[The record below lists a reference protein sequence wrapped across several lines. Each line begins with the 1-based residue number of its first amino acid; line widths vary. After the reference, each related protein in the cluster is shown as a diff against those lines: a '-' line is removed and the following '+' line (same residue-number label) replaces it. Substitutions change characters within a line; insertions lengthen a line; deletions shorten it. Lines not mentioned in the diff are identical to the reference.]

1 MRVAGVRRFRYF
13 RYWLTRLLFILSILG
28 PGFITAN
35 VDNDA
40 GGIYT
45 YASTG
50 AQFGYSIL
58 WTIIPVAI
66 ALTFAQEIAARMG
79 VITGKGLS
87 ELIREHYGLR
97 ITFLLLAGLVSC
109 NLFDV
114 ISEFAGVATSMQ
126 LFSVSKF
133 ISVPIAAALVWAL
146 VVFGDYKKL
155 EKVFLVLSFL
165 YIAYVIT
172 AFLARPDWAEVGRQV
187 VRLPSWREFKN
198 SEYLYAA
205 AGIIGAT
212 IAPWQQFYLQAS
224 VAEKGSGKSG
234 LKYMQADAIVGSIFS
249 VFIAGF
255 IIVACSATLNL
266 HGQFRVADA
275 ADAAQSLKPLGG
287 DYAFILFAV
296 GLLNASLFAASILP
310 LSTAY
315 TVCEAM
321 GFESGLNKKIGEAK
335 AFYGL
340 YTTLVAGG
348 ALIILFPQL
357 NPVRMAVFSQVLNG
371 VLLPVVL
378 VFVLQLVSK
387 SELMG
392 KYSNSRVYQA
402 CAWIITLVITAIVV
416 AMLAAQYWPKSPH

>member
-1 MRVAGVRRFRYF
+1 MRRL
-13 RYWLTRLLFILSILG
+13 RYWGLRVLFILAILG

-58 WTIIPVAI
+58 WTMIPVAI

-79 VITGKGLS
+79 VVTGKGLS
-87 ELIREHYGLR
+87 ELIREYFGIR
-97 ITFLLLAGLVSC
+97 ITFFIIAGLVLC

-114 ISEFAGVATSMQ
+114 ISEFAGVSTSMQ

-133 ISVPIAAALVWAL
+133 IAVPIAAALVWTL

-155 EKVFLVLSFL
+155 EKIFVFLSFL
-165 YIAYVIT
+165 YIAYIIT
-172 AFLARPDWAEVGRQV
+172 AFVAKPDWFEVGRYI
-187 VRLPSWREFKN
+187 VRLPKWHELKN
-198 SEYLYAA
+198 ADYLYAS

-224 VAEKGSGKSG
+224 VAEKGSGKNE
-234 LKYMQADAIVGSIFS
+234 LKYTQADAIIGSLFS
-249 VFIAGF
+249 VVIAAF
-255 IIVACSATLNL
+255 IIVACAATLFL
-266 HGQFRVADA
+266 HGQYKVSDA
-275 ADAAQSLKPLGG
+275 ADAAQSLKPLAG
-287 DYAFILFAV
+287 DYAFITFAV
-296 GLLNASLFAASILP
+296 GLLNASLFAACILP

-315 TVCEAM
+315 TVCEAL
-321 GFESGLNKKIGEAK
+321 GFESGLNKKFKEAPT
-335 AFYGL
+335 FYWL
-340 YTTLVAGG
+340 YTTLIVAG
-348 ALIILFPQL
+348 AVLILFPIF
-357 NPVRMAVFSQVLNG
+357 NPIKVAIFSQVLNG

-378 VFVLQLVSK
+378 VFVLLLVGK

-392 KYSNSRVYQA
+392 KYANSRLYQIV
-402 CAWIITLVITAIVV
+402 AWTITIAISAIVIG
-416 AMLAAQYWPKSPH
+416 MLVTQFWNTPTASSIGSFIL

>member
-1 MRVAGVRRFRYF
+1 MRRFRYF
-13 RYWLTRLLFILSILG
+13 RYWLTRFLFILSILG

-97 ITFLLLAGLVSC
+97 ITFLVLAGLVTC

-165 YIAYVIT
+165 YIAYIIT
-172 AFLARPDWAEVGRQV
+172 AFLAGPDWAEVGRQV

-234 LKYMQADAIVGSIFS
+234 LKY
-249 VFIAGF
+249 
-255 IIVACSATLNL
+255 
-266 HGQFRVADA
+266 
-275 ADAAQSLKPLGG
+275 
-287 DYAFILFAV
+287 
-296 GLLNASLFAASILP
+296 
-310 LSTAY
+310 
-315 TVCEAM
+315 
-321 GFESGLNKKIGEAK
+321 
-335 AFYGL
+335 
-340 YTTLVAGG
+340 
-348 ALIILFPQL
+348 
-357 NPVRMAVFSQVLNG
+357 
-371 VLLPVVL
+371 
-378 VFVLQLVSK
+378 
-387 SELMG
+387 
-392 KYSNSRVYQA
+392 
-402 CAWIITLVITAIVV
+402 
-416 AMLAAQYWPKSPH
+416 